1 MTFRDTT
8 ARMNDNIDLGPSDVA
23 VQTPEQTR
31 EVTASTDPIR
41 RYLVE
46 ATRTPLLTVEEERR
60 LAVRMARRR
69 AMFLTAACGI
79 PSLWIPAARLA
90 RQVLKG
96 EKPALKV
103 FMIGGISEKK
113 FHRHLAKAAE
123 SVTRLEEIAGEMT
136 RMGCSLHDQLALKK
150 LWREGRDLCE
160 SLTFRLPT
168 LMRLLKEANKAVQ
181 EKARVNRRGRR
192 VPCANCS
199 ARIREAFRIHAA
211 FVETRNALV
220 SANLRLVVFI
230 ARQVARHPSQ
240 LLELIQ
246 EGNFGLLYATE
257 KYDARER
264 CQFHS
269 YAYWWIRQSMTRAV
283 ANKSRLI
290 RQPVNL
296 QDAPVKVREAIASYR
311 AENGRDPTP
320 EELGKMLNLPRGEA
334 ERVFRTPVRTFSL
347 DQTPGGEEDSPL
359 ADLLADPHSSESPAD
374 AKWVLE
380 GLDKVLHTLAP
391 REREVLLLRFG
402 LGHDQTYTLEDVAK
416 IYNLSRERVRQ
427 IEIRALE
434 KLRQPDRAGP
444 LKALMDAVS
453 D

>member
-1 MTFRDTT
+1 MTFRDTSERP
-8 ARMNDNIDLGPSDVA
+8 AENIDLGPADISIPVA
-23 VQTPEQTR
+23 EQAR
-31 EVTASTDPIR
+31 EVPASADPIR

-69 AMFLTAACGI
+69 ASFLTAACGI

-96 EKPALKV
+96 QRPALKV

-113 FHRHLAKAAE
+113 FHKHLSQAAE

-136 RMGCSLHDQLALKK
+136 RLGCSLHDQLALKK
-150 LWREGRDLCE
+150 LWREGRDLCS

-168 LMRLLKEANKAVQ
+168 LLRLVKEARRSVM
-181 EKARVNRRGRR
+181 ERARVNRRGRR
-192 VPCANCS
+192 VPCGNCS
-199 ARIREAFRIHAA
+199 GRIQEAFRIHRA
-211 FVETRNALV
+211 FVETRNQLV

-246 EGNFGLLYATE
+246 EGNFGLLYAKE
-257 KYDARER
+257 KYDVRER

-296 QDAPVKVREAIASYR
+296 QDAPVKVREAIAAYR

-320 EELGKMLNLPRGEA
+320 EELGKILDLPRGEA

-347 DQTPGGEEDSPL
+347 DQTPAGEDDSPL
-359 ADLLADPHSSESPAD
+359 ADLLADPRAPESPAD
-374 AKWVLE
+374 GKWVLE
-380 GLDKVLHTLAP
+380 SLDKVLHTLAP

-434 KLRQPDRAGP
+434 KLRHPDRARP

>member
-1 MTFRDTT
+1 MTFRDTNV
-8 ARMNDNIDLGPSDVA
+8 RLNENIDLGPSDVG
-23 VQTPEQTR
+23 VQTVEQTR
-31 EVTASTDPIR
+31 EVTASSDPIR
-41 RYLVE
+41 RYLIE
-46 ATRTPLLTVEEERR
+46 ATRTPLLSVEEERR

-69 AMFLTAACGI
+69 ASFLTAACGI

-113 FHRHLAKAAE
+113 FHKHLSKAAD

-136 RMGCSLHDQLALKK
+136 RMGCSIHDQFALKK
-150 LWREGRDLCE
+150 LWREGRDLCA

-168 LMRLLKEANKAVQ
+168 LLRLVKEADRAVRQ
-181 EKARVNRRGRR
+181 KARINRRGRR

-199 ARIREAFRIHAA
+199 SRVREAFLIHKA
-211 FVETRNALV
+211 FVETRNQLV

-296 QDAPVKVREAIASYR
+296 QDAPVKVREAIAAYR

-320 EELGKMLNLPRGEA
+320 EELGKILDLPRGEA

-347 DQTPGGEEDSPL
+347 DQTANGEDDSPL
-359 ADLLADPHSSESPAD
+359 ADLLADPHATESPAD

-434 KLRQPDRAGP
+434 KLRQPERALQ
-444 LKALMDAVS
+444 LKALMDAVT

>member
-1 MTFRDTT
+1 MTFRDTSLR
-8 ARMNDNIDLGPSDVA
+8 ASENVDLAPSDVI
-23 VQTPEQTR
+23 VPTPEVR
-31 EVTASTDPIR
+31 EVPASADPIR

-69 AMFLTAACGI
+69 GSFLTSAAGI

-90 RQVLKG
+90 RMVLQGK
-96 EKPALKV
+96 KPALKV
-103 FMIGGISEKK
+103 FMIGGLSEKK
-113 FHRHLAKAAE
+113 FHRHLAKSADA
-123 SVTRLEEIAGEMT
+123 VTRLEEIAGEMT
-136 RMGCSLHDQLALKK
+136 RMGCSVHDQLALKK
-150 LWREGRDLCE
+150 LWREGRDLCAG
-160 SLTFRLPT
+160 LRFRLPT
-168 LMRLLKEANKAVQ
+168 LLKLVKEAQRSVH
-181 EKARVNRRGRR
+181 EKARTDKRGRR
-192 VPCANCS
+192 VPCSNCS
-199 ARIREAFRIHAA
+199 ARIREAYALHRA
-211 FVETRNALV
+211 FVATRNDLV

-257 KYDARER
+257 KYDSREK

-290 RQPVNL
+290 RVPVNL
-296 QDAPVKVREAIASYR
+296 QEAPEKIRTAIAAYR
-311 AENGRDPTP
+311 AEHGRDPSP
-320 EELGKMLNLPRGEA
+320 EELGKILDLPRGEA
-334 ERVFRTPVRTFSL
+334 ERVFRTPIRTFSL
-347 DQTPGGEEDSPL
+347 DQTSDDEETSPL
-359 ADLLADPHSSESPAD
+359 ADLLADPKSLEGPGDS
-374 AKWVLE
+374 KWVLQ
-380 GLDKVLHTLAP
+380 GLDKVLKTLAP

-434 KLRQPDRAGP
+434 KLRHPDRARP
-444 LKALMDAVS
+444 RRSLLDAVS

>member
-1 MTFRDTT
+1 MTFRDTSLR
-8 ARMNDNIDLGPSDVA
+8 ASENVDLAPSDVM
-23 VQTPEQTR
+23 VQAPAAR
-31 EVTASTDPIR
+31 EVPASADPIR

-69 AMFLTAACGI
+69 GSFLTSAAGI

-90 RQVLKG
+90 RMVLQGKR
-96 EKPALKV
+96 PALKV
-103 FMIGGISEKK
+103 FMIGGLSEKK
-113 FHRHLAKAAE
+113 FHRHLAKSADA
-123 SVTRLEEIAGEMT
+123 VTRLEVIAGEMT
-136 RMGCSLHDQLALKK
+136 RMGCSVHDQLALKK
-150 LWREGRDLCE
+150 LWREGRDLCAG
-160 SLTFRLPT
+160 LRFRLPT
-168 LMRLLKEANKAVQ
+168 LLRLVKEAERSVH
-181 EKARVNRRGRR
+181 EKARTDKRGRR
-192 VPCANCS
+192 VSCSNCS
-199 ARIREAFRIHAA
+199 ARIREAYALHRA
-211 FVETRNALV
+211 FVATRNDLV

-257 KYDARER
+257 KYDSREK

-296 QDAPVKVREAIASYR
+296 QDAPVKVREAIAAYR

-320 EELGKMLNLPRGEA
+320 EELGKILDLPRGEA

-347 DQTPGGEEDSPL
+347 DQAPGDEDSPL
-359 ADLLADPHSSESPAD
+359 ADLLADPRASESPMD
-374 AKWVLE
+374 SKWVLE
-380 GLDKVLHTLAP
+380 SLDKVLHTLAP

-434 KLRQPDRAGP
+434 KLRQPERATP